1 MLMVDAL
8 WWTTANFSAP
18 HPRCDHRLYRGCHTE
33 MPRELKNPINIFERT
48 IADAKE
54 SFSDRIKDYGTAVTV
69 GVFIGSAITT
79 GTLLGVAVFYLSQ
92 KANLLNIARKGRKI
106 AKHIKDDDDSDDGGG
121 DEAPG
126 AAAPARINCGGG
138 RIASLEARVAALERL
153 LAEKA

>member
-1 MLMVDAL
+1 
-8 WWTTANFSAP
+8 
-18 HPRCDHRLYRGCHTE
+18 

-106 AKHIKDDDDSDDGGG
+106 AKHIKDDDDDSDDGGG

-126 AAAPARINCGGG
+126 AAAPARAAGGVYVCREIANSFKGGG